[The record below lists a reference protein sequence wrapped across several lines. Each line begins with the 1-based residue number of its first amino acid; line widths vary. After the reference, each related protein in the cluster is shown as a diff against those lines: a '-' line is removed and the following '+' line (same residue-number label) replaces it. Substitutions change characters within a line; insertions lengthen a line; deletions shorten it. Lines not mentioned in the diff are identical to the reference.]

1 MGSDLILRDREIRFP
16 KDPLKNMHFVIE
28 RHLVLEKK
36 MDE

>member
-16 KDPLKNMHFVIE
+16 KDTLKTMHFVID
-28 RHLVLEKK
+28 RHLGLEKK